1 MSRQIVEQLKSLNI
15 KLDKII
21 NNLESK
27 AAEPQILETKA
38 KKPKA
43 SRKKATEEK
52 VKE

>member
-21 NNLESK
+21 SSLEPK
-27 AAEPQILETKA
+27 VAEPQVLEPEA

-43 SRKKATEEK
+43 SKKKVAQEK
-52 VKE
+52 VK